1 MVNLY
6 EILKNFPHLSRQ
18 LICKDLLLTKY
29 DCPQKQRKESFYLER
44 NLIIYVINGK
54 RTFHKN
60 GKSWVLSEG
69 VCAFINQGTHI
80 SEKEPEDDWCVMA
93 FFMPDSF
100 LRQIMEENRTSL
112 PSVAFTEDGRD
123 HVIPLNVNEL
133 SRSFFTSMLTYFT
146 QNTPPPENLLELK
159 FKELILSLLSNEKNG
174 NFLAYLH
181 YLNQNNYPSIQEVV
195 QNNYLFN
202 LSVAEY
208 AHLAYRSVPTFKRE
222 FKKIFNDS
230 PARWIMKQRLKLATG
245 LLKNTTLSVGEI
257 TLECGFE
264 NQTHFSR
271 RFKESTGVSPLNY
284 RMGLQSN
291 QGKNHSISQSNE
303 VK

>member
-6 EILKNFPHLSRQ
+6 EVLKNFPSLSRQ
-18 LICKDLLLTKY
+18 LICKDLLLTQY

-44 NLIIYVINGK
+44 NVIIYVINGK
-54 RTFHKN
+54 RTFHKG
-60 GKSWVLSEG
+60 GKSWILSEG

-80 SEKEPEDDWCVMA
+80 SEKEPEDEWCVMA

-112 PSVAFTEDGRD
+112 PSFTFSEEGRD
-123 HVIPLNVNEL
+123 HVMPLNVNEL
-133 SRSFFTSMLTYFT
+133 SRSFFTSMLTYFS
-146 QNTPPPENLLELK
+146 QNPPPPEMLLELK
-159 FKELILSLLSNEKNG
+159 FKELILSLLSNERNR

-181 YLNQNNYPSIQEVV
+181 FLNQNTYPSIQEVV
-195 QNNYLFN
+195 QNNYMFN
-202 LSVAEY
+202 LSVPEF

-245 LLKNTTLSVGEI
+245 LLENTTLSIGEI

-271 RFKESTGVSPLNY
+271 RFKESMGVSPLNY
-284 RMGLQSN
+284 RMSLQSN
-291 QGKNHSISQSNE
+291 QI
-303 VK
+303 